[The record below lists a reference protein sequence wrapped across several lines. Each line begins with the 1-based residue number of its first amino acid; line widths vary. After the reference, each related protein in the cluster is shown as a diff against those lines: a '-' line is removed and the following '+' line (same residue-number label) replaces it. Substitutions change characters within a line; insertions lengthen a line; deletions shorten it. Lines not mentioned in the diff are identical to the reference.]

1 MSDDKRQALADL
13 IETCAA
19 MPGSGPILRSLLR
32 TAREA
37 PDPAPAIAWLGKADP
52 GGYDLE
58 TREQAAIFLADMEA
72 MEAAR
77 RWLAGESE
85 AEQTAM
91 VRLLVHRGLMKE
103 AAPLYR
109 TLVSD
114 NPALRDGD
122 LDAALTARGAA
133 PSGGGGAE
141 VFSLSG
147 ERLAKGRGDDS
158 DDMAG
163 AVMVEPVRKQITFDD
178 VGGLAD
184 IKKQIS
190 RKIILPFQKPAM
202 FRRFRKQAGGGVL
215 LYGPPGC
222 GKTMLAR
229 ATAGECGARFVNV
242 EIPEI
247 LDMYIG
253 ESEKRLA
260 AVFEEARAERPTVLF
275 FDELEALAA
284 RRKFSH
290 NSNSSALV
298 STFLNEMD
306 GYSAE
311 NSGLLVLAATNTPW
325 AIDPAFRR
333 HGRFDRVLFVPPPDK
348 VARREILHSLLA
360 ERPQEKLDL
369 DAVVAKTSGFSGAD
383 LTNVVETACDIA
395 IEESLESDEV
405 SPIRQAHLAEALKEV
420 KSSTGEWLSSARNYA
435 RYANEGGLYEDVLA
449 FLDKNMR

>member
-1 MSDDKRQALADL
+1 
-13 IETCAA
+13 

-32 TAREA
+32 AGREA
-37 PDPAPAIAWLGKADP
+37 PDPSPAIAWLSQANP
-52 GGYDLE
+52 SAYDLD
-58 TREQAAIFLADMEA
+58 TREKAADFLSDMEA
-72 MEAAR
+72 SEAAKS
-77 RWLAGESE
+77 WLAGEGDE
-85 AEQTAM
+85 ERLAM
-91 VRLLVHRGLMKE
+91 VRLLVRQGRMKE

-109 TLVSD
+109 ALVD
-114 NPALRDGD
+114 ENPAMRDGD
-122 LDAALTARGAA
+122 LDAALMARGAA
-133 PSGGGGAE
+133 PSGGGAE

-147 ERLAKGRGDDS
+147 ERLGGRAEAGGDKDER
-158 DDMAG
+158 DAI
-163 AVMVEPVRKQITFDD
+163 MVESVRKQITFED

-202 FRRFRKQAGGGVL
+202 FKRFRKQAGGGVL

-260 AVFEEARAERPTVLF
+260 AVFEEARADRPTVLF

-306 GYSAE
+306 GYSAD
-311 NSGLLVLAATNTPW
+311 NAGLLILAATNTPW

-348 VARREILHSLLA
+348 VARLEILRSLLA

-369 DAVVAKTSGFSGAD
+369 EAVVAKTSGFSGAD

-395 IEESLESDEV
+395 IEESLDSDEI
-405 SPIRQAHLAEALKEV
+405 SPISKAHLAEALKEV